1 MARGKGFIRGGTPK
15 TSTWRMGETVR
26 RMEEEYDYSDMPG
39 RESRGVLLTTQW
51 GADASAVEARARA
64 TESYMF
70 DDPVYRGR
78 VGGVMPWDLGGDRR
92 LLSSD
97 LPLVSSDSPLVGLPH
112 EWLGMSLGFDDQG
125 HTDPKDVVWKCF
137 RYRGTRRCR
146 WSLGVGTTLAFFH
159 GGDAKALKYLT
170 HNFFVDLA
178 DSKGVAGNVVR
189 CTVLDRDGSL
199 EGMLPMLA
207 SYRGRNL
214 SPAYFGPGQEG
225 GGPLADVLLRLLLW
239 RQMVRD
245 RSAVHGEV
253 ETPGRPCTVVL
264 LSLDKADLVLLRS
277 DPRLVGALGN
287 LMIHSR
293 TERLFVIPVLRS
305 VGALPKS
312 LVLGCDRALCVGERN
327 MALLRRMLPKT
338 PADVRERGSEPMALE
353 YDRMSPRLLHVYER
367 PESQRSDEFEERR
380 AEVEEEAA
388 RYLEFLVSLDSG
400 RAGPWRDG
408 VGRVDFWQHPKNRP
422 ASLSDGVVG
431 DSAAPR
437 LEGRTRWRSV
447 NPYLDDDE
455 LDEGGAGDSDFD
467 DAVGDRT
474 VVDDGSGGAGLV
486 FEEGDVVES
495 GGPVDSAMGGPG
507 VS

>member
-1 MARGKGFIRGGTPK
+1 
-15 TSTWRMGETVR
+15 MGETVR

-97 LPLVSSDSPLVGLPH
+97 LPIVSSDSHLVGLPH

-178 DSKGVAGNVVR
+178 DSKGVAGNAVR

-253 ETPGRPCTVVL
+253 ETLGRPCTVVL
-264 LSLDKADLVLLRS
+264 LALDKADLVLLRS

-287 LMIHSR
+287 LMLHSR

-312 LVLGCDRALCVGERN
+312 LVLGCDRVLCVGERN

-367 PESQRSDEFEERR
+367 TESQRSDEFEERR

-388 RYLEFLVSLDSG
+388 RYLEFLASLDSG

-447 NPYLDDDE
+447 NPYLDDEGSDE
-455 LDEGGAGDSDFD
+455 
-467 DAVGDRT
+467 
-474 VVDDGSGGAGLV
+474 DGSGVLGRGGATGGVGSVSAGAGGLDLV
-486 FEEGDVVES
+486 FEDGDVVEADA
-495 GGPVDSAMGGPG
+495 DSDPSAE
-507 VS
+507 